1 MNPHS
6 ATVHEYTRPFGNQ
19 MRKGL
24 LLQLEG
30 DDGTESWGEIAPLKN
45 FSDESFEQAKAEL
58 LEELPHLLYEQWHP
72 EYLSPSVHFG
82 IESAILDL
90 TLPTVSMPI
99 PINALIAGTPDE
111 MRVQAQNLIGYEAVK
126 IKVGH
131 LQLEESI
138 DLVEELLSMMPEGMK
153 VRIDANQSWTYDDG
167 MTFARSFTPDTF
179 EYLEEPFKAFDDYVA
194 FPYPIA
200 LDETVRLAPS
210 TSYLSLPHLRALII
224 KPTLMGGCT
233 KLVPLLREAK
243 QKDVDFILSSSYE
256 SELGIGLLAKVASR
270 LQLPPVPMGL
280 DTYRLFK
287 DRLFEETIN
296 CNEGK
301 LTFPKKWNLRAG
313 CVIAHECI

>member
-1 MNPHS
+1 MTPHS
-6 ATVHEYTRPFGNQ
+6 ATVHEYKRPFGNQ
-19 MRKGL
+19 ERKGL
-24 LLQLEG
+24 LLQLERE
-30 DDGTESWGEIAPLKN
+30 DRAESWGEIAPLEN
-45 FSDESFEQAKAEL
+45 FSDESYEQAKAEL
-58 LEELPHLLYEQWHP
+58 LEELPHLLHEQWHP
-72 EYLSPSVHFG
+72 QYLSPSVHFG

-90 TLPTVSMPI
+90 TLPTTSTPI
-99 PINALIAGTPDE
+99 AVNALLAGTPDD
-111 MRVQAQNLIGYEAVK
+111 MRAQGRNLTGYEAVK

-131 LQLEESI
+131 LNLEESI
-138 DLVEELLSMMPEGMK
+138 DLVEELLTLIPDEMK
-153 VRIDANQSWTYDDG
+153 VRVDANQSWTFEEG
-167 MTFARSFTPDTF
+167 MTFARSFAPDTF
-179 EYLEEPFKAFDDYVA
+179 EYLEEPFKTFEDYIA
-194 FPYPIA
+194 FPFPIA

-243 QKDVDFILSSSYE
+243 QKDIDFILSSSYE

-270 LQLPPVPMGL
+270 LQLPQVPMGL

-287 DRLFEETIN
+287 DRLFEETIR

-301 LTFPKKWNLRAG
+301 LIFPQKWNLRAG